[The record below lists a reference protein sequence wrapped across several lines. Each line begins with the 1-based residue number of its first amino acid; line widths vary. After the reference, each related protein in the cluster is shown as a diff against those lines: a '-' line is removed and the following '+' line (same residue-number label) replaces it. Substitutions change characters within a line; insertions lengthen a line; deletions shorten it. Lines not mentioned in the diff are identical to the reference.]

1 MEQNKEKK
9 NGEVKIA
16 DDVIA
21 AIAGLAA
28 TDAPGVSCLAGGLSH
43 GMITSSD
50 VKNIRKSVRI
60 SIDDGCVSVKL
71 ALILTGNRS
80 IPDVT
85 ADVREK
91 VVNAIESMTGM
102 KVTDVSITI
111 AGVSV

>member
-1 MEQNKEKK
+1 MEKK
-9 NGEVKIA
+9 KAENYGEVKIA

-28 TDAPGVSCLAGGLSH
+28 TDAKGVSSLAGGLSH
-43 GMITSSD
+43 NMITSSD
-50 VKNIRKSVRI
+50 VKSIRKSVRI

-71 ALILTGNRS
+71 ALILAGNRS

-85 ADVREK
+85 SDVREK
-91 VVNAIESMTGM
+91 VVSAIESMTGLR
-102 KVTDVSITI
+102 VTDVSITI